1 MTFKYWAR
9 TTGRVK
15 KMGKAKRGADAGD
28 TGRSFSL
35 SLSIVSGRH
44 PQLYQPSSSCGL
56 VDCGRLG
63 SMRYQRL
70 SGIKRIL

>member
-15 KMGKAKRGADAGD
+15 KMGKAKRGADAAD
-28 TGRSFSL
+28 TERSFSF

-44 PQLYQPSSSCGL
+44 PL
-56 VDCGRLG
+56 RLISQHLPVVYLTAEG
-63 SMRYQRL
+63 WAP
-70 SGIKRIL
+70 